1 MYTYIYIYIYI
12 YIDFYRKMFSLL
24 VLGWGPISLYVNIY
38 IYVLKVRWVSLLR
51 GIIYNCTLTLHRGPI
66 GGISCC
72 SCTFLYLY
80 MRCLLLV
87 FV

>member
-1 MYTYIYIYIYI
+1 MYTYIYIYRLLQEDVFLTGSGLGADFFIRNIYI
-12 YIDFYRKMFSLL
+12 YI
-24 VLGWGPISLYVNIY
+24 
-38 IYVLKVRWVSLLR
+38 LKVRWVSLLR
-51 GIIYNCTLTLHRGPI
+51 GIIYNCTLTLHRGPR